1 MFKKSL
7 IAASAICL
15 ALTGASTV
23 GTRATADTKDKKIVL
38 SNSFAGNPWRQA
50 MLGSWKKTG
59 DQAVKDGVVAS
70 ADAFTT
76 AGNLVTEQSVQLQNL
91 IREGYN
97 AIVIDAA
104 SADGLNA
111 DIKQACDAGIVVVSF
126 DGIVNEPCAYR
137 IMVDYE
143 DMGAAEVK
151 FIAQKLPQ
159 GGNVL
164 EIRGEG
170 GTAMDDAIHAGID
183 AELQKTPQL
192 KSVGSVHGDWDEDQA
207 QKAVSG
213 VLTSLPEIKAV
224 VTQGGDGYGVA
235 QAFKDSGRPTPLII
249 MGNRYE
255 DLQWW
260 KDQNQGTGYETM
272 SVSIAPGMS
281 TLAFW
286 IAQQILDGAKV
297 PHDLV
302 VPYLRIDQKD
312 LDDAI
317 KATPKGSVYN
327 TDYTLDDAKQVIAD
341 QH

>member
-7 IAASAICL
+7 IATSAICL
-15 ALTGASTV
+15 ALAGAL
-23 GTRATADTKDKKIVL
+23 GTKATADTRDKKIVL

-50 MLGSWKKTG
+50 MLNSWNKVAG
-59 DQAVKDGVVAS
+59 AAVKDGIVAS

-76 AGNLVTEQSVQLQNL
+76 ASNLVTQQSVQLQNL

-104 SADGLNA
+104 SADGLNE
-111 DIKQACDAGIVVVSF
+111 DIKQACNAGIVVVSF
-126 DGIVNEPCAYR
+126 DGIVTEPCAYR
-137 IMVDYE
+137 VMVDYQ
-143 DMGAAEVK
+143 DMGAAQVK
-151 FIAQKLPQ
+151 FLAQKLPQ

-170 GTAMDDAIHAGID
+170 GTAMDDAIHAGIE
-183 AELQKTPQL
+183 AELLKSPQL
-192 KSVGSVHGDWDEDQA
+192 KIVGSVHGDWDEDEA
-207 QKAVSG
+207 HKAVAG

-224 VTQGGDGYGVA
+224 VTQGGDGYGAA
-235 QAFKDSGRPTPLII
+235 QAFKESGRPTPMII

-286 IAQQILDGAKV
+286 IAQQVLDGAKV

-312 LDDAI
+312 LDQAL
-317 KATPKGSVYN
+317 KTTPKGSVFN
-327 TDYTLDDAKQVIAD
+327 IDYTLDDAKKVIAD